1 MARGRP
7 KVPLVLSA
15 EEREQLESW
24 SRSRSLPKGLV
35 DRVQIVL
42 RSAEGE
48 TNKAIAARLG
58 LSQPTVGKWRRRY
71 LEWGLPGLHDE
82 LRPGRPRSIAD
93 ERIAGLIMDTLKKE
107 PPGETHWSC
116 RTMAAE
122 AGVSKST
129 VQRIWQAVR
138 LQPHRYDYFKLSTD
152 PFFVEKVRDIVGLYL
167 NPPTHAVVLCVD
179 EKSQCQALERSQP
192 VLPMGLGYLEGY
204 THDYRRHGTTNL
216 FAALDIASG
225 QVLAQCKPRHRHEEF
240 LQFLR
245 HIDANVPADLDVH
258 LIVDNYATHKH
269 PKVRLWLAQRPR
281 YHLHFTPTYA
291 SWLNQ
296 VEIWFSLISRKAIRR
311 GSFNNVKALIQ
322 KIDQYVRTYNA
333 SSKPFVWTATADSI
347 FEKLHRLCDTI
358 SGTNY

>member
-7 KVPLVLSA
+7 KAALVLSA
-15 EEREQLESW
+15 QEREQLESW
-24 SRSRSLPKGLV
+24 ARSRSLPKGLV
-35 DRVQIVL
+35 DRVRIVL
-42 RSAEGE
+42 LSAEGA

-71 LEWGLPGLHDE
+71 LEGGLQGLHDE
-82 LRPGRPRSIAD
+82 LRSGRPRSIED
-93 ERIAGLIMDTLKKE
+93 ERIASLITDTLEKKPE
-107 PPGETHWSC
+107 GATHWSC
-116 RTMAAE
+116 RTMATE

-129 VQRIWQAVR
+129 VQRVWRAVR
-138 LQPHRYDYFKLSTD
+138 LQPHRYEYFKLSTD

-167 NPPTHAVVLCVD
+167 NPPTHALVLCVD

-216 FAALDIASG
+216 FAALDIATG

-258 LIVDNYATHKH
+258 LIADNYATHKH

-281 YHLHFTPTYA
+281 YHVHFTPTYA

-296 VEIWFSLISRKAIRR
+296 VEIWFSLISRKAILR
-311 GSFNNVKALIQ
+311 GSFNSTKALIE
-322 KIDQYVRTYNA
+322 KIGEYLKAYNA

-347 FEKLHRLCDTI
+347 FEKLGRLCETI
-358 SGTNY
+358 SGTDY

>member
-1 MARGRP
+1 MGRGRP
-7 KVPLVLSA
+7 KAALVLP
-15 EEREQLESW
+15 EPEREQLATLT
-24 SRSRSLPKGLV
+24 RSRSLPKGLV

-42 RSAEGE
+42 LSAAGE

-58 LSQPTVGKWRRRY
+58 LSQPTVGKWRKRY
-71 LEWGLPGLHDE
+71 LEHGLQGLHDE
-82 LRPGRPRSIAD
+82 LRPGRPRSIED
-93 ERIAGLIMDTLKKE
+93 ERIATLITTTLRTKPE
-107 PPGETHWSC
+107 GATHWSC

-122 AGVSKST
+122 SGMSKST
-129 VQRIWQAVR
+129 VHRVWHAFR

-167 NPPTHAVVLCVD
+167 DPPTHAVVLCVD
-179 EKSQCQALERSQP
+179 EKSQCQALERTQP
-192 VLPMGLGYLEGY
+192 ILPMGFGYLEGY

-216 FAALDIASG
+216 FAALDIATG
-225 QVLAQCKPRHRHEEF
+225 QVLARCKPRHRHEEF

-245 HIDANVPADLDVH
+245 HIEANVPDDLDVH

-269 PKVRLWLAQRPR
+269 PRVRLWLAQHPR

-311 GSFNNVKALIQ
+311 GSFNSTQALIQ
-322 KIDQYVRTYNA
+322 KIDQFVKAYNA
-333 SSKPFVWTATADSI
+333 SSTPFAWTATADSI
-347 FEKLHRLCDTI
+347 FEKLGRLCETI
-358 SGTNY
+358 SGTDY

>member
-7 KVPLVLSA
+7 KAALVLS
-15 EEREQLESW
+15 EPERGQLETW
-24 SRSRSLPKGLV
+24 ARSRSLPKGLV

-42 RSAEGE
+42 RSAAGE
-48 TNKAIAARLG
+48 ANKAIAARLG

-71 LEWGLPGLHDE
+71 LEYGLSGLHDE
-82 LRPGRPRSIAD
+82 LRPGRPRSIED
-93 ERIAGLIMDTLKKE
+93 ERIATLLTTTLRTKPE
-107 PPGETHWSC
+107 GATHWSC

-122 AGVSKST
+122 TGMSKST
-129 VQRIWQAVR
+129 VQRVWQAFR

-167 NPPTHAVVLCVD
+167 DPPTHALVLCVD

-216 FAALDIASG
+216 FAALDIATG
-225 QVLAQCKPRHRHEEF
+225 KVLAQCKPRHRHEEF

-245 HIDANVPADLDVH
+245 HIDANVPRDLDVH

-269 PKVRLWLAQRPR
+269 PRVRLWLAQRPR

-296 VEIWFSLISRKAIRR
+296 VESWFSLISRKAIRR
-311 GSFNNVKALIQ
+311 GSFNSTKALIQ
-322 KIDQYVRTYNA
+322 KIDQFVKAHNV
-333 SSKPFVWTATADSI
+333 SSTPFAWTATADSI
-347 FEKLHRLCDTI
+347 FEKLGRLCETI
-358 SGTNY
+358 SGTHY

>member
-1 MARGRP
+1 
-7 KVPLVLSA
+7 
-15 EEREQLESW
+15 LESW
-24 SRSRSLPKGLV
+24 SGSRSLPRGLV

-42 RSAEGE
+42 LSADGE

-71 LEWGLPGLHDE
+71 LERGLPGLHDE
-82 LRPGRPRSIAD
+82 LRPGRPRSIED
-93 ERIAGLIMDTLKKE
+93 ERIADLIMDTLQKQ

-129 VQRIWQAVR
+129 VQRVWKAVR
-138 LQPHRYDYFKLSTD
+138 LQPHRHDYFKLSTD

-216 FAALDIASG
+216 FAALDIANG
-225 QVLAQCKPRHRHEEF
+225 QVLTQCKPRHRHEEF

-245 HIDANVPADLDVH
+245 HIDANVPADLEVH

-281 YHLHFTPTYA
+281 YHLHLTPTYA

-296 VEIWFSLISRKAIRR
+296 VEIWFSLISRKTIRR
-311 GSFNNVKALIQ
+311 GSFRNVKALIA
-322 KIDQYVRTYNA
+322 KINQFVHAYNA
-333 SSKPFVWTATADSI
+333 DSKPFAWTATADSI
-347 FEKLHRLCDTI
+347 FEKISRLCQTI
-358 SGTNY
+358 CGTDY

>member
-7 KVPLVLSA
+7 KAAVVLSA
-15 EEREQLESW
+15 EEREQLTSW

-42 RSAEGE
+42 LSADGE
-48 TNKAIAARLG
+48 TNRAIAVRLG
-58 LSQPTVGKWRRRY
+58 LSEPTVGKWRRRY
-71 LEWGLPGLHDE
+71 LERGLPGLHDE

-93 ERIAGLIMDTLKKE
+93 ERIAGLIMDTLKKQ

-129 VQRIWQAVR
+129 VQRVWQAVR

-167 NPPTHAVVLCVD
+167 SPPTHAVVLCVD
-179 EKSQCQALERSQP
+179 EKSQCQALERTQP
-192 VLPMGLGYLEGY
+192 VLPLGLGYLEGY

-216 FAALDIASG
+216 FAALDIANG

-245 HIDANVPADLDVH
+245 HIDANVPTDLDVH

-269 PKVRLWLAQRPR
+269 PQVRLWLAQRPR

-311 GSFNNVKALIQ
+311 GSFPNVKALLR
-322 KIDQYVRTYNA
+322 KIDEFVRAYNA
-333 SSKPFVWTATADSI
+333 DSKPFVWTATADSI
-347 FEKLHRLCDTI
+347 FEKISRLCGTI
-358 SGTNY
+358 YGTDY

>member
-1 MARGRP
+1 MTRGRP
-7 KVPLVLSA
+7 KTPLVLSA
-15 EEREQLESW
+15 EEREQLRSW

-42 RSAEGE
+42 LSADGE

-71 LEWGLPGLHDE
+71 LERGLQGLHDE
-82 LRPGRPRSIAD
+82 LRPGRPRSIED
-93 ERIAGLIMDTLKKE
+93 ERIAGLITDTLKKQ
-107 PPGETHWSC
+107 PKGATHWSC

-167 NPPTHAVVLCVD
+167 NPPDHAIVLCVD

-192 VLPMGLGYLEGY
+192 ILPMGLGYLEGY

-216 FAALDIASG
+216 FAALDIANG

-258 LIVDNYATHKH
+258 LIADNYATHKH
-269 PKVRLWLAQRPR
+269 PKVRLWFAQRPR
-281 YHLHFTPTYA
+281 YHMHFTPTYA

-296 VEIWFSLISRKAIRR
+296 VEIWFSLISRKAIHR
-311 GSFNNVKALIQ
+311 GSFNSTKALLQ
-322 KIDQYVRTYNA
+322 KIQEYVRDHNA
-333 SSKPFVWTATADSI
+333 SAKPFVWTATADSI
-347 FEKLHRLCDTI
+347 FEKLSRLCETI
-358 SGTNY
+358 SGTDY